1 MSGKISIFK
10 YSPFQSVC
18 MPKEEKTIIQKYKW
32 PLAIG
37 VIVLI
42 VLGVIAGAY
51 NNFVSL
57 DQNVNGKWSEV
68 ENQYQRQSDLIPNL
82 ISTVSSA
89 VKVETKFVTDVA
101 EARSRWQTSKTNL
114 DKDTAGVQMNN
125 GIAALI
131 NAVATAEN
139 YPILQANK
147 QYVTLTDELTGT
159 QNRIAVARGRYIES
173 IQAYNTATKTFPNN
187 IFAGWFG
194 FSGKE
199 YYQAQTLVTPTIG
212 TGELP

>member
-1 MSGKISIFK
+1 
-10 YSPFQSVC
+10 
-18 MPKEEKTIIQKYKW
+18 MPKDEKTFIQKYKW

-37 VIVLI
+37 VVILI
-42 VLGVIAGAY
+42 VLGMVTGAY
-51 NNFVSL
+51 NTFVSL
-57 DQNVNGKWSEV
+57 DQNVNSKWSEV
-68 ENQYQRQSDLIPNL
+68 NNQYQRQADLIPNL
-82 ISTVSSA
+82 ISTVGSA
-89 VKVETKFVTDVA
+89 VRVEVDLLKNIT
-101 EARSRWQTSKTNL
+101 EARSRWQTSRTVF
-114 DKDTAGVQMNN
+114 DKDKAGFEMNN

-131 NAVATAEN
+131 NAVATSEN
-139 YPILQANK
+139 YPVLQANK
-147 QYVTLTDELTGT
+147 QYVALTDELTGT
-159 QNRIAVARGRYIES
+159 QNRIAVARGRYIET

>member
-1 MSGKISIFK
+1 
-10 YSPFQSVC
+10 
-18 MPKEEKTIIQKYKW
+18 MPKEEKSFLQKYKM
-32 PLAIG
+32 PLAVG

-57 DQNVNGKWSEV
+57 DQNVSGKWSEV
-68 ENQYQRQSDLIPNL
+68 NNQYQRQSDLIPNL

-114 DKDTAGVQMNN
+114 AKDTAGVQMNN

-131 NAVATAEN
+131 NAVATSEN
-139 YPILQANK
+139 YPVLQANK
-147 QYVTLTDELTGT
+147 QYVALTDELTGT
-159 QNRIAVARGRYIES
+159 QNRIAVARGRYIDS
-173 IQAYNTATKTFPNN
+173 LQSYNTATKTFPNN
-187 IFAGWFG
+187 IFADWFG
-194 FSGKE
+194 FTGKE
-199 YYQAQTLVTPTIG
+199 YYQAQTLVTPQIG
-212 TGELP
+212 TGQLP